1 MKIIQK
7 AKRQPT
13 KWEDIFVN
21 HVSDKGLVSRIIK
34 TSYNSIIKE
43 NDPISKLAMDMKRH
57 FFKEDRQMANKHMK
71 ILVIKK
77 IQIKVTMR

>member
-13 KWEDIFVN
+13 KWEYIFVN

-34 TSYNSIIKE
+34 DSYNSIIKR
-43 NDPISKLAMDMKRH
+43 K
-57 FFKEDRQMANKHMK
+57 
-71 ILVIKK
+71 
-77 IQIKVTMR
+77 

>member
-34 TSYNSIIKE
+34 DSYNSIIKR
-43 NDPISKLAMDMKRH
+43 K
-57 FFKEDRQMANKHMK
+57 
-71 ILVIKK
+71 
-77 IQIKVTMR
+77 